1 MSKTPGTNKK
11 EFSVL
16 GAHSSKRD
24 YTKSYSVLDWDWKQA
39 EGGTFLIFLFGIAI
53 VFCVLVI
60 VFLIF

>member
-24 YTKSYSVLDWDWKQA
+24 YTKSYSVLD
-39 EGGTFLIFLFGIAI
+39 
-53 VFCVLVI
+53 
-60 VFLIF
+60 